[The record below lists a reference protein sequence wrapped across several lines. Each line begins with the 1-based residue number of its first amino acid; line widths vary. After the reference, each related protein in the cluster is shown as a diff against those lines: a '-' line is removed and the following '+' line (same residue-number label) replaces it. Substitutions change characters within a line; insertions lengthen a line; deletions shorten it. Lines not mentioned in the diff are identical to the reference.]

1 MESHKA
7 KLPFCLKKIRRYNM
21 NNDYGD
27 GILEQ
32 FVPKVKTIILM
43 ALFLLGLNF
52 ADLSALLPK
61 DDVKEQPVAVSPTEP
76 VGNTGTTE

>member
-1 MESHKA
+1 
-7 KLPFCLKKIRRYNM
+7 M

-27 GILEQ
+27 GILAQ
-32 FVPKVKTIILM
+32 FVPRVKTIILM

-61 DDVKEQPVAVSPTEP
+61 DNVKEQPAAVSPEDPT
-76 VGNTGTTE
+76 GAQGTTE